1 MGFAVAE
8 GEKARVRNFDSLL
21 FTRRVGIY
29 WIGMRRRKN
38 SSTSIL
44 RDSHE
49 RSDVLVDNVWGFLKR
64 KIPALGSLLIGI
76 LVGLLVAQA
85 FNSTVRPVTA

>member
-1 MGFAVAE
+1 
-8 GEKARVRNFDSLL
+8 
-21 FTRRVGIY
+21 
-29 WIGMRRRKN
+29 MRRRKN

-44 RDSHE
+44 RDSHQ
-49 RSDVLVDNVWGFLKR
+49 SADVLVDNVWGFLKR

-85 FNSTVRPVTA
+85 FNSAVRPVLVPRSRDSY